1 MIEVALETS
10 FREASVAVR
19 VDGRLDETT
28 LDPEGAH
35 ASELLPRLDE
45 LLRAHGAEPRR
56 IDAVFVG
63 VGPGSYTGLRVG
75 IATALGL
82 ARGAEAEL
90 RGEPSAEVLL
100 ARELEPGQTGSY
112 LLDARQGQLYFA
124 RYANE
129 DGVLRE
135 LDAPG
140 VLSPAEARAA
150 LGSDEGPIYCD
161 AGAPLAAALE
171 GSLAAR
177 VRQGVVPRASALLEL
192 ASKRLGSLGPHAPQ
206 EVAPLYLR
214 EFQAKERRR

>member
-19 VDGRLDETT
+19 VDGQLAEAS

-82 ARGAEAEL
+82 ARGAEAKL

-112 LLDARQGQLYFA
+112 LLDARQDQLYFA

-135 LDAPG
+135 LDAPR

-150 LGSDEGPIYCD
+150 LRSDGGPIYCD
-161 AGAPLAAALE
+161 AGAPLAAGLD

-177 VRQGVVPRASALLEL
+177 VRQGFFPRASALLEL
-192 ASKRLGSLGPHAPQ
+192 ASKRLESLGPHAPQ
-206 EVAPLYLR
+206 DVAPLYLR